1 MPPVRERSK
10 SQKVRENESTAA
22 LLATPRGT
30 PRAPSRAQ
38 APRKKPSGRLDDQDL
53 NEVSTLQPASRAR
66 GALPTPEDTTQ
77 STQVVRDSVAPPAPI
92 LLVPR
97 ASIDFPSPEPPTS
110 DIEMGNTQLKP
121 YQSIEDTSDKKAEE
135 EEELDYDIKWK
146 VLVGKKPIMSD
157 IISRSDFRFVTLC

>member
-1 MPPVRERSK
+1 MPPVHERSK

-53 NEVSTLQPASRAR
+53 LDKVNTLQPASRAR

-77 STQVVRDSVAPPAPI
+77 ST
-92 LLVPR
+92 
-97 ASIDFPSPEPPTS
+97 
-110 DIEMGNTQLKP
+110 
-121 YQSIEDTSDKKAEE
+121 
-135 EEELDYDIKWK
+135 
-146 VLVGKKPIMSD
+146 
-157 IISRSDFRFVTLC
+157 